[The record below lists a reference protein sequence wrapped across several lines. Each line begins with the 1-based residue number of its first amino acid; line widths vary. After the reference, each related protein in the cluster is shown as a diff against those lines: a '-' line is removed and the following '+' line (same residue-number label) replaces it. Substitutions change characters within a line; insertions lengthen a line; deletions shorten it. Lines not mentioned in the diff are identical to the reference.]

1 MGKREPCRTRGSTAM
16 FVVLSA
22 VVMLLVALAA
32 WGARRHVAAQAWDR
46 ELDLAFAVGERRDMP
61 THRVL

>member
-1 MGKREPCRTRGSTAM
+1 M

-61 THRVL
+61 MHRVL

>member
-1 MGKREPCRTRGSTAM
+1 M
-16 FVVLSA
+16 FVVLTF
-22 VVMLLVALAA
+22 VVLLLAAFAA
-32 WGARRHVAAQAWDR
+32 WGTRRHLAAQAWDR